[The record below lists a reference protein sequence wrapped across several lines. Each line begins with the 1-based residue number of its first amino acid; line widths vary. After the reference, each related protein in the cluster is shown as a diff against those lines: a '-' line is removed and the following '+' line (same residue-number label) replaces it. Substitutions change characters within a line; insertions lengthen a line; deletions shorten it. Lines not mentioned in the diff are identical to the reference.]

1 MIIIRCSRYHKCSWA
16 KLTKRFEKCLWL
28 VEARYPDGSTNQL
41 RSDTLR
47 HQLMEFL
54 SCSFLI
60 RHFAVKLV
68 VAECFLM
75 QPPELYQHT
84 LCKWFSVYPCQ
95 KILLDIVTIFRE
107 CKHNISTAKW
117 RMGRFC
123 GKGLHLHSA
132 AMLRRLNQMS
142 GAEFAEKVS
151 LWSFESLKNVN
162 YIHIWTPVTSYILP
176 INSFLADVHLT
187 LKDAEGLVPAVVPT
201 AYSLICPAVYETGI
215 SLKQKLSSCSG

>member
-1 MIIIRCSRYHKCSWA
+1 MILIRCSRYQKCSWA

-28 VEARYPDGSTNQL
+28 VEVRYPDGSTNQL

-60 RHFAVKLV
+60 HHFAVKLV

-107 CKHNISTAKW
+107 CKPTSPQPNEEWEDFVEKVCIFILLQCWGGWIRWVELNSLRKFHYEALNHLRMLIISIYELL
-117 RMGRFC
+117 
-123 GKGLHLHSA
+123 LHLIFCQS
-132 AMLRRLNQMS
+132 
-142 GAEFAEKVS
+142 
-151 LWSFESLKNVN
+151 
-162 YIHIWTPVTSYILP
+162 IL
-176 INSFLADVHLT
+176 S
-187 LKDAEGLVPAVVPT
+187 
-201 AYSLICPAVYETGI
+201 
-215 SLKQKLSSCSG
+215 